1 VGLLWNNSKGNS
13 FQTKRICAM
22 NLGTAS
28 SEGMNLLS
36 EMNLLM
42 EMNLVK
48 PYKTKRIYGMNLVN
62 KLSEAFALPD
72 LSGRC

>member
-1 VGLLWNNSKGNS
+1 
-13 FQTKRICAM
+13 M